1 MKYHRVLCYNM
12 RVTSP
17 AAQNIGRT
25 LARLATLAPRRH
37 SDHPVTPADSRQ
49 QILAFIRRADEPIGV
64 DQLCAET
71 GLHAN
76 TVRGHLEVLLAAGEV
91 HRHPA
96 AKKGGR
102 GRPPWLYSAGPGQ
115 ESAYTELTHTLIQEL
130 GVDADAQLIT
140 EAATRWAGVVD
151 RRAPA
156 ESPDEAVQQAADALS
171 RLGFDAT
178 VSPIGDEI
186 VLNTCPYISLVE
198 DQPVICDIHAAMLDE
213 LLKRSEQDVSV
224 SELQVFPRTGM
235 CRARLSRPDLEP
247 VRAIVRHDHQEQNT
261 SRRKKAT

>member
-1 MKYHRVLCYNM
+1 M
-12 RVTSP
+12 TSP

-37 SDHPVTPADSRQ
+37 GDHPVTPADSRQ
-49 QILAFIRRADEPIGV
+49 QILALIRGADEPVGV

-91 HRHPA
+91 YRHSA
-96 AKKGGR
+96 ARRGR

-115 ESAYTELTHTLIQEL
+115 ESAYAELTRTLIEEL
-130 GVDADAQLIT
+130 GTGADAALID
-140 EAATRWAGVVD
+140 EAATRWAAVVD

-156 ESPDEAVQQAADALS
+156 DSPDEAVQQAADALT
-171 RLGFDAT
+171 RLGFEAT

-213 LLKRSEQDVSV
+213 LLKRSEQDVNV
-224 SELQVFPRTGM
+224 AEMQVFPRAGM
-235 CRARLSRPDLEP
+235 CRAVLTRPDLEP
-247 VRAIVRHDHQEQNT
+247 VRAIVRHDHQERDT
-261 SRRKKAT
+261 SRRKKDK